1 MRIHCLQHVDFETAA
16 AIGQW
21 AEDRGHVLTSGGFYA
36 GNAPPPAG
44 DVDWLL
50 LMGGPMSAYDEQ
62 ELPWLREEK
71 AYLRQVLETGAR
83 MLGVCLGA
91 QLLAELLGATVGPN
105 PYKEIGWLPVTVS
118 EEAKQHPF
126 FAGLPPQFTAFHW
139 HGDTFS
145 LPEGAVPLGESA
157 GCRLQGFLWGERVL
171 ALQFHLETTAESMEA
186 LIAACG
192 EDITAG
198 PYVQKP
204 GVMRQ
209 YMQHIQAM
217 RPVLHTLLSRLEN
230 AT

>member
-21 AEDRGHVLTSGGFYA
+21 ADEKGHVLTSSGFYA
-36 GNAPPPAG
+36 GNTPPPAG
-44 DVDWLL
+44 EVDWLL
-50 LMGGPMSAYDEQ
+50 VMGGPMSTYDEQ

-71 AYLRQVLETGAR
+71 AYLQEVLNAGAK

-105 PYKEIGWLPVTVS
+105 PYKEIGWLPVTLS
-118 EEAKQHPF
+118 EEAKQHHF
-126 FAGLPPQFTAFHW
+126 FAGLPPVFTAFHW

-145 LPEGAVPLGESA
+145 LPENAVPLGESA
-157 GCRLQGFLWGERVL
+157 GCRLQGFFWGQRVL
-171 ALQFHLETTAESMEA
+171 ALQFHLETTDDSMEA

-192 EDITAG
+192 DDITAG

-204 GVMRQ
+204 DVMRQ
-209 YMQHIQAM
+209 RKENIAAM
-217 RPVLHTLLSRLEN
+217 RPVLEIMLGRLET
-230 AT
+230 AG